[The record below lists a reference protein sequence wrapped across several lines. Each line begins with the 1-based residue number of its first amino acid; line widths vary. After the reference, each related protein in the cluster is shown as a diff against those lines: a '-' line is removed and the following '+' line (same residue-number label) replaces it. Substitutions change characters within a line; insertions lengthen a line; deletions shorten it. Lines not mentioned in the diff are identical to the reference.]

1 MMIKS
6 VFLVLLLLVSSVSY
20 AQMANAS
27 RKEAL
32 EIQKR
37 IWLVAIL
44 NRGNKKARDM
54 FKSLVGK

>member
-1 MMIKS
+1 MIKS

-54 FKSLVGK
+54 W